1 MNYKRNFLNQNFSLD
16 KSIYLDKASSHHLL
30 KVLRKK
36 EGDEVEFFDG
46 QGKSCIAL
54 ISKIHKSEMELKVIS
69 ILEED
74 PRSGISI
81 DLGQSLIKND
91 PFNWTLQKATELG
104 VKFFSPL
111 FSEGS
116 VIRLKEN
123 SITNKMNKWNLIAR
137 GACEQC
143 GENWLPIIEK
153 PMDLKTW
160 AEKSRSDTKI
170 VLYPESEM
178 KISDI
183 DIGSSVSL
191 AVGPEGDFTKMEID
205 SLTGIGFI
213 PVTIGKRILRAETAT
228 VSALSVLRFAAN
240 EF

>member
-91 PFNWTLQKATELG
+91 PFN
-104 VKFFSPL
+104 
-111 FSEGS
+111 
-116 VIRLKEN
+116 
-123 SITNKMNKWNLIAR
+123 
-137 GACEQC
+137 
-143 GENWLPIIEK
+143 
-153 PMDLKTW
+153 
-160 AEKSRSDTKI
+160 
-170 VLYPESEM
+170 
-178 KISDI
+178 
-183 DIGSSVSL
+183 
-191 AVGPEGDFTKMEID
+191 
-205 SLTGIGFI
+205 
-213 PVTIGKRILRAETAT
+213 
-228 VSALSVLRFAAN
+228 
-240 EF
+240 